1 MNAGMLI
8 RDGRNE
14 VRRALIIEI
23 SAKLVQELRTAT
35 GAGMMDC
42 KKALA
47 ESEGN
52 LEKAVELL
60 RKRGLATAAKKS
72 GRVTSEGLVASY
84 IHGGGKLGVL
94 IEVNCETDFVAKTEL
109 FQQLVKDISMH
120 IAASNPTYLKREDV
134 PADVIAKEREIYRA
148 QLAES
153 KKPEN
158 VIEKIIDGKLE
169 KFFSEVCLNEQPFVK
184 DPDRTVQQLVTDA
197 IAKLGENLN
206 IRRFVRFVLGEGMEK
221 EEKNLA
227 AEVAAQIEAANK

>member
-1 MNAGMLI
+1 M
-8 RDGRNE
+8 
-14 VRRALIIEI
+14 EI

-206 IRRFVRFVLGEGMEK
+206 IRRFVRFVLGEGIEK

-227 AEVAAQIEAANK
+227 AEVAAQIEAAN